1 MISIFIQIL
10 KGEIKMENSDT
21 MEKAPIKIRVKKRSQ
36 AKDIWRR
43 FRKNKTAILGLV
55 IFTIIM
61 LVVIFAN
68 VIVPYDAAMKQN
80 VAERLQSCSAKHWF
94 GTDNFGRDIFAR
106 IVHGSRYSLLV
117 GIGAVAIGITIG
129 GILGSISGFYGG
141 VLDTVIVKFMD
152 MVMSIPLMLLV
163 LSIVAA
169 LGTSLVNVLIAM
181 MIANIPQ
188 YTRIVRSAI
197 LSVVDQDYIE
207 AARACGTKNFGI
219 IVKHVI
225 PNAIGPIIVQ
235 ATMAVG
241 VMIINA
247 AGISFLGM
255 GIQPPTPEWG
265 AMLNEGKSFM
275 TTYPHIVLFPGL
287 AIGLTAFSLNLMGDG
302 LRDALDPRLKD

>member
-1 MISIFIQIL
+1 MQTKEVVRQASD
-10 KGEIKMENSDT
+10 KVKIK
-21 MEKAPIKIRVKKRSQ
+21 KKSQ

-43 FRKNKTAILGLV
+43 FKKSKSAMLGLF
-55 IFTIIM
+55 IFTIII
-61 LVVIFAN
+61 LVVIFADL
-68 VIVPYDAAMKQN
+68 IVPKEVALKQN
-80 VAERLQSCSAKHWF
+80 VSERLQGVSREHWF

-106 IVHGSRYSLLV
+106 IIHGSRYSVLL
-117 GIGAVAIGITIG
+117 GIGAVAIGITVG
-129 GILGSISGFYGG
+129 GILGCVAGYFGG
-141 VLDTVIVKFMD
+141 AIDTIIVKFMD
-152 MVMSIPLMLLV
+152 MIMSIPLMLLV
-163 LSIVAA
+163 LSIVTA

-181 MIANIPQ
+181 MIANVPQ

-197 LSVVDQDYIE
+197 LSVVDMDYIE
-207 AARACGTKNFGI
+207 AARACGTSNFGI
-219 IVKHVI
+219 IMQHVI

-265 AMLNEGKSFM
+265 AMLNEGKNFM
-275 TTYPHIVLFPGL
+275 TSYPHIVFFPGL

-302 LRDALDPRLKD
+302 LRDALDPKMKN